1 MSGWRFS
8 THTGTKK
15 DAQKGS
21 TNHVSSTSN
30 DQLPRH
36 LRARRR
42 AWRCPLGCLHFARC
56 HLPPWTQ
63 RLHQHHHLC
72 PICKRNMYTNKI
84 YQKMYRNVHLPSLAG
99 HNIFTVMFFSTSEL
113 FVWRTDLQPA
123 DPTAEASASADSD
136 SGSKRWRWQWCM
148 YLSWYGYESK
158 YINIK
163 I

>member
-1 MSGWRFS
+1 MKPLKIGDKIRVNMLIYQRVKHVNAIFNSKPPCPIYVIEDSRLTLGPKRM
-8 THTGTKK
+8 
-15 DAQKGS
+15 QKGS

-72 PICKRNMYTNKI
+72 PICKKNMYTNKT

-99 HNIFTVMFFSTSEL
+99 HT
-113 FVWRTDLQPA
+113 
-123 DPTAEASASADSD
+123 
-136 SGSKRWRWQWCM
+136 
-148 YLSWYGYESK
+148 
-158 YINIK
+158 
-163 I
+163 